1 MILDFFAKLL
11 MGLFP
16 NARIGCERVLAAL
29 AVGNLGEVNL
39 SVPFKHALPPDD
51 ETGRSNGHRGSTR
64 LARAAGTAEQ
74 RAQQLE
80 VLRDSKRTFGNIY
93 PSERGRAGRF
103 SPPGMP
109 LTTLTRTTRLPEA

>member
-80 VLRDSKRTFGNIY
+80 VCGTASAHLATFTRQSAGG
-93 PSERGRAGRF
+93 RGGFRRPAC
-103 SPPGMP
+103 
-109 LTTLTRTTRLPEA
+109 L